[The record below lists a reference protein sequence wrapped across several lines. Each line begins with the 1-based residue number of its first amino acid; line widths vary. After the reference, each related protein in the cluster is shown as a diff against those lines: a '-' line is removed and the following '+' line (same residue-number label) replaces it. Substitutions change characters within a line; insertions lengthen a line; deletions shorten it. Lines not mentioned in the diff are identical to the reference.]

1 MYKSLKNL
9 TVSLLNAGHVQL
21 DNHWNYSNVIS
32 PFSRLYYIDGGTAQV
47 FHHKQVFQ
55 LKSGYLYLIPSFTL
69 SAYKCDEMMSQY
81 YLSFFEELG
90 EGFSVYQHRA
100 FKYEV
105 RANEIDLKNFQRLL
119 ELNPNRSYKND
130 DPKVYDNHKMLMSFE
145 KENEM
150 LTPQAYVET
159 KGIILTLLSRFILES
174 EPTSIKDS
182 STYKKISDVVNY
194 INQNLHTELTVDLLA
209 GMSHMNTDYFSRA
222 FKHQTGIR
230 PINYIQSKRIE
241 RAQLLLVTTPK
252 SIPEIA
258 SECGLS
264 NLSYFSRLFKKVT
277 GSSPGEFR
285 KKNLEL
291 IV

>member
-9 TVSLLNAGHVQL
+9 TVSLLNAGHVKL

-32 PFSRLYYIDGGTAQV
+32 PFSRLYYIDGGEAQV
-47 FHHKQVFQ
+47 YHHKQFFQ
-55 LKSGYLYLIPSFTL
+55 LKPGYLYLIPSFTL
-69 SAYKCDEMMSQY
+69 SAYKCEEMMSQY

-90 EGFSVYQHRA
+90 EGFSIYQHSA

-105 RANEIDLKNFQRLL
+105 EANEIDLKNFQRLI
-119 ELNPNRSYKND
+119 ELNPDRSYKND

-145 KENEM
+145 EENE
-150 LTPQAYVET
+150 LLSPQAYIET

-174 EPTSIKDS
+174 EPESINDS
-182 STYKKISDVVNY
+182 SSYKKISDVVIF
-194 INQNLHTELTVDLLA
+194 INQNLDSDITVDFLA
-209 GMSHMNTDYFSRA
+209 NMSHMNTDYFSRI
-222 FKHQTGIR
+222 FKNQMGIR
-230 PINYIQSKRIE
+230 PINYLQSKRIE

-258 SECGLS
+258 GECGLA
-264 NLSYFSRLFKKVT
+264 NLSYFSRLFKKLT

>member
-9 TVSLLNAGHVQL
+9 TVSLLNAGYVKL
-21 DNHWNYSNVIS
+21 DDHWNYSNVIS
-32 PFSRLYYIDGGTAQV
+32 PFSRLYYIDAGAAQV
-47 FHHKQVFQ
+47 YHHKQFFQ
-55 LKSGYLYLIPSFTL
+55 LKPGYLYLIPSFTL
-69 SAYKCDEMMSQY
+69 SAYKCEKMMSQY

-90 EGFSVYQHRA
+90 EGYSIYQHRA
-100 FKYEV
+100 FRYEV
-105 RANEIDLKNFQRLL
+105 EANGMDMKNFQRLI
-119 ELNPNRSYKND
+119 EINPDRGYKND

-145 KENEM
+145 KKNEM
-150 LTPQAYVET
+150 LTPQAYIET
-159 KGIILTLLSRFILES
+159 KGIILTLLSRFILAT
-174 EPTSIKDS
+174 EPKSINNS
-182 STYKKISDVVNY
+182 SSYKKISDVVNY
-194 INQNLHTELTVDLLA
+194 VNQNLDSDLTVDLLA

-222 FKHQTGIR
+222 FKNQMGIR

-277 GSSPGEFR
+277 GNSPGDFR